1 MIDYKGYL
9 QPNNFG
15 FYISYYETEDATG
28 TKERNYVA
36 SSQMQGPYARRV
48 FPGFDEPGFKAT
60 YEVTMEYQTKMPWS
74 SLEYYPL
81 SNMPYK
87 GAANCSAGWC
97 TQEFEKTVEMSSYLT
112 AFAIVDFGSVNTVTS
127 VEKTPGARSMRISQY
142 LICSTYTQQTLI
154 LTFDY
159 KVL

>member
-1 MIDYKGYL
+1 MIEYKGYL

-15 FYISYYETEDATG
+15 FYISYYEDG
-28 TKERNYVA
+28 GKRNYVA

-60 YEVTMEYQTKMPWS
+60 YEITMEYQKSMPWS
-74 SLEYYPL
+74 DLEYYPL

-87 GAANCSAGWC
+87 SSADCTNTSGWC
-97 TQEFEKTVEMSSYLT
+97 VQEFDKTVEMSSYLT

-127 VEKTPGARSMRISQY
+127 VEKTPGAGSNEFCNVWFAGLSK
-142 LICSTYTQQTLI
+142 L
-154 LTFDY
+154 F
-159 KVL
+159 